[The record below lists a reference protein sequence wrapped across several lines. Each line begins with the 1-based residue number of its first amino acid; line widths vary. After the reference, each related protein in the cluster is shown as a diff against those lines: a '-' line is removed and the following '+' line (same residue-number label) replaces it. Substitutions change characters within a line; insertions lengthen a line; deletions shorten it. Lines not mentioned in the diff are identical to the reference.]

1 MSINKELNLSKKIIY
16 DITRFTTL
24 DYKDNLSCIV
34 WFISCNMRCQ
44 YCYNSNIVLSKEG
57 NYEIKDLFTFLEK
70 RVGLLDAVVL
80 SGGEATMHN
89 LEPICKKIKA
99 MGFKIKLDTN
109 GLNTKLI
116 KTLIDKNY
124 IDYIALDFKATKEKF
139 QDITKTTNQYNR
151 FIDTLEFLIEKNFDF
166 EVRTTLHEELL
177 DENDINKIVDTLVS
191 KGYKNS
197 LYIQNFLNVEN
208 FANLKESK
216 KVLNKD
222 LLSNKLNIIWRN

>member
-1 MSINKELNLSKKIIY
+1 
-16 DITRFTTL
+16 
-24 DYKDNLSCIV
+24 
-34 WFISCNMRCQ
+34 MRCQ
-44 YCYNSNIVLSKEG
+44 YCYNSNIVLSKDG

-70 RVGLLDAVVL
+70 RIGLLDAVVL

-139 QDITKTTNQYNR
+139 QDITKTNQYNK
-151 FIDTLEFLIEKNFDF
+151 FLDTLEFLIEKNFDF

-177 DENDINKIVDTLVS
+177 DENDINKIVDTLIS

-222 LLSNKLNIIWRN
+222 LLSKNLNIIWRN

>member
-1 MSINKELNLSKKIIY
+1 MNINKELNLSKKIIY

-116 KTLIDKNY
+116 KTLIDEKY
-124 IDYIALDFKATKEKF
+124 IDYIALDFKATKDKF
-139 QDITKTTNQYNR
+139 EEITKTNQYNK
-151 FIDTLEFLIEKNFDF
+151 FLDTLEFLIEKNFDF

-177 DENDINKIVDTLVS
+177 NENDINKIVDTLVS

-222 LLSNKLNIIWRN
+222 LLSKNLNIIWRN

>member
-1 MSINKELNLSKKIIY
+1 
-16 DITRFTTL
+16 
-24 DYKDNLSCIV
+24 
-34 WFISCNMRCQ
+34 MRCQ
-44 YCYNSNIVLSKEG
+44 YCYNSNIVLSKDG

-70 RVGLLDAVVL
+70 RIGLLDAVVL

-124 IDYIALDFKATKEKF
+124 IDYIALGFKATKEKF
-139 QDITKTTNQYNR
+139 QDITKTNQYNK
-151 FIDTLEFLIEKNFDF
+151 FLDTLEFLIEKNFDF

-177 DENDINKIVDTLVS
+177 DENDINKIVDTLIS

-222 LLSNKLNIIWRN
+222 LLSKNLNIIWRN

>member
-1 MSINKELNLSKKIIY
+1 MNINKELNLSKKIIY

-44 YCYNSNIVLSKEG
+44 YCYNSNIVLSKDG

-139 QDITKTTNQYNR
+139 QDITKTNQYNK
-151 FIDTLEFLIEKNFDF
+151 FLDTLEFLIEKNFDF

-177 DENDINKIVDTLVS
+177 DENDINKIVDTLIS

-222 LLSNKLNIIWRN
+222 LLSKNLNIIWRN

>member
-1 MSINKELNLSKKIIY
+1 MNINKELNLSKKIIY

-116 KTLIDKNY
+116 KTLIDEKY
-124 IDYIALDFKATKEKF
+124 IDYIALDFKATKDKF
-139 QDITKTTNQYNR
+139 EEITKTNQYNK
-151 FIDTLEFLIEKNFDF
+151 FLDTLNFLIDKNFDF

-177 DENDINKIVDTLVS
+177 NENDINKIVDTLVS

>member
-1 MSINKELNLSKKIIY
+1 VNINKELNLSKKIIY

-44 YCYNSNIVLSKEG
+44 YCYNSNIVLSKDG

-70 RVGLLDAVVL
+70 RIGLLDAVVL

-139 QDITKTTNQYNR
+139 QDITKTNQYNK
-151 FIDTLEFLIEKNFDF
+151 FLDTLEFLIEKNFDF

-177 DENDINKIVDTLVS
+177 DENDINKIVDTLIS

-222 LLSNKLNIIWRN
+222 LLSKNLNIIWRN

>member
-1 MSINKELNLSKKIIY
+1 MNINKELNLSKKIIY

-44 YCYNSNIVLSKEG
+44 YCYNSNIVLSKDG

-70 RVGLLDAVVL
+70 RIGLLDAVVL

-139 QDITKTTNQYNR
+139 QDITKTNQYNK
-151 FIDTLEFLIEKNFDF
+151 FLDTLEFLIEKNFDF

-177 DENDINKIVDTLVS
+177 DENDINKIVDTLIS

-222 LLSNKLNIIWRN
+222 LLSKNLNIIWRN

>member
-1 MSINKELNLSKKIIY
+1 VNINKELNLSKKIIY

-116 KTLIDKNY
+116 KTLIDEKY
-124 IDYIALDFKATKEKF
+124 IDYIALDFKAIKEKF
-139 QDITKTTNQYNR
+139 EEITKTNQYNK
-151 FIDTLEFLIEKNFDF
+151 FLDTLNFLIDKNFDF

-177 DENDINKIVDTLVS
+177 NENDINKIVDTLVS

>member
-1 MSINKELNLSKKIIY
+1 MNINKELNLSKKIIY

-44 YCYNSNIVLSKEG
+44 YCYNSNIVLSKDG

-116 KTLIDKNY
+116 KTLIDENY

-139 QDITKTTNQYNR
+139 QDITKTNQYNK
-151 FIDTLEFLIEKNFDF
+151 FLDTLEFLIEKNFDF

-177 DENDINKIVDTLVS
+177 DENDINKIVDTLIS

-222 LLSNKLNIIWRN
+222 LLSKNLNIIWRN

>member
-1 MSINKELNLSKKIIY
+1 
-16 DITRFTTL
+16 
-24 DYKDNLSCIV
+24 
-34 WFISCNMRCQ
+34 MRCQ
-44 YCYNSNIVLSKEG
+44 YCYNSNIVLSKDG

-139 QDITKTTNQYNR
+139 QDITKTNQYNK
-151 FIDTLEFLIEKNFDF
+151 FLDTLEFLIEKNFDF

-177 DENDINKIVDTLVS
+177 DENDINKIVDTLIS

-222 LLSNKLNIIWRN
+222 LLSKNLNIIWRN